1 MMPHYGARSLCAR
14 ALAEPDPDRLA
25 SPWQTDADLGR
36 PIEVV
41 SDMSRSR
48 RLGFT
53 EYHPTDDAFFA
64 LLNRIRA
71 ERLIPQ
77 RLVDAARSFF
87 SVGFHKRIANR

>member
-64 LLNRIRA
+64 RSAYKAALRPRLRMTHSLLC
-71 ERLIPQ
+71 
-77 RLVDAARSFF
+77 STG
-87 SVGFHKRIANR
+87 SVPSV